1 MTVSISEFKKFEL
14 FSCYIKLVPL
24 KMNLMRLARTFK
36 TSNPQICRIC
46 KNDYL
51 PGQIIFDRK
60 ENKISCIECDFE
72 SIYYTKIYPGEKSPN
87 FYTPYPYDD
96 KDDKDL
102 LDRQDMSKNK
112 RRPNKPELK

>member
-1 MTVSISEFKKFEL
+1 
-14 FSCYIKLVPL
+14 
-24 KMNLMRLARTFK
+24 MNLMRLFSRYK
-36 TSNPQICRIC
+36 SSNPQICGIC

-96 KDDKDL
+96 KDNKDDKDL

-112 RRPNKPELK
+112 RKSHKPELK

>member
-1 MTVSISEFKKFEL
+1 
-14 FSCYIKLVPL
+14 
-24 KMNLMRLARTFK
+24 MNLMRFARTFK
-36 TSNPQICRIC
+36 TSNPQICGIC

-96 KDDKDL
+96 KNDKDNKDDKDL
-102 LDRQDMSKNK
+102 LDQQDMSKNK
-112 RRPNKPELK
+112 RKPHKPELK